1 VRHSLL
7 VVLAVGS
14 IVALAA
20 CSNSSSG
27 SGTVNN
33 VQPIVS
39 NSGPGNDYFDG
50 AFTSVTICAPGS
62 STNCQTIDGVLV
74 DTGSSGLRLLSSVVT
89 VGLPQQTD
97 GSGNPIEECLPF
109 LDGYTWGP
117 VQTAD
122 ITLAGEKAPSTP
134 IQIIGG
140 AAAPA
145 VPAACVSGAVVP
157 VSEDTLDDLGANGI
171 LGVGL
176 FLQDCGSACTFVGAS
191 NPGVYFSCPVSGCVT
206 YAEPL
211 SSQLQ
216 NPVSR
221 FAQDNNGTL
230 ITLPSVSDTG
240 VASISGTMIFGIG
253 TQGNNSLG
261 SAKVLTVDANGLVTT
276 VFNGQGYANSFIDS
290 GSNGYYFL
298 DTSATG
304 LPLCPDTSDFYCP
317 PTPVSLSAT
326 IIGANQVS
334 TPISFVVV
342 DADPLL
348 NNPAV
353 SVFNGIAGPTEA
365 TFDWGLPFFF
375 GRPVFTAIEGQ
386 TTPGGVGPYYAY

>member
-1 VRHSLL
+1 VRHTFL

-14 IVALAA
+14 ILVLAA
-20 CSNSSSG
+20 CNNSSSG

-33 VQPIVS
+33 VQPIIS
-39 NSGPGNDYFDG
+39 NSGPANDYFDG

-74 DTGSSGLRLLSSVVT
+74 DTGSTGLRLLSSVVSIA
-89 VGLPQQTD
+89 LPLQTD
-97 GSGNPIEECLPF
+97 GSGNPIGECFQF

-134 IQIIGG
+134 IQLIGG
-140 AAAPA
+140 AAAPT
-145 VPAACVSGAVVP
+145 VPAACSATGL

-191 NPGVYFSCPVSGCVT
+191 NPGLYFNCPLSGCAPF
-206 YAEPL
+206 AEPL
-211 SSQLQ
+211 ASQLP

-221 FAQDNNGTL
+221 FAQDNNGVL
-230 ITLPSVSDTG
+230 INLPSVTTTG
-240 VASISGTMIFGIG
+240 VASVSGTMIFGIG

-276 VFNGQGYANSFIDS
+276 VFGNQGFANSFIDS
-290 GSNGYYFL
+290 GSNGFYFL
-298 DTSATG
+298 DSAATG

-317 PTPVSLSAT
+317 PTPVTLSAT
-326 IIGANQVS
+326 IVGANQVS
-334 TPISFVVV
+334 TPITFVVV

-348 NNPAV
+348 NNAAV
-353 SVFNGIAGPTEA
+353 SVFNGIAGPSEG

-386 TTPGGVGPYYAY
+386 STPGGTGPYFAY